1 MVVNQITSTLHEN
14 QKMST
19 RDARVQHIELIK
31 EGILLRLNQIQ
42 IWKQEIEMLWSN
54 ENESYR
60 LMEAKRQHAIRV
72 TNDIKKYEQEV
83 NYLETN
89 LTDTQLSIAGE
100 FLRFNMR

>member
-1 MVVNQITSTLHEN
+1 
-14 QKMST
+14 MST
-19 RDARVQHIELIK
+19 HDTRVQDIESIQK
-31 EGILLRLNQIQ
+31 EILLRLNHIQ

-60 LMEAKRQHAIRV
+60 LMEAKRQHSIRV

-83 NYLETN
+83 NN
-89 LTDTQLSIAGE
+89 LKAYKTGKQLSIAGE